1 MTKHRPR
8 RFSLAHIIRRLSVPI
23 QLFWLALGAI
33 TNVLVPPLED
43 VGNAHTVSLS
53 PETAPSLQA
62 TKRIGHVFQDYARYV
77 IDCNSH
83 SADVQ
88 QATRDEMHWFYVQT
102 PEQSRAYSE
111 ELATNFADPLT
122 VAWPNHAKLFF
133 NNKGVAAH
141 TSDACPG
148 YPLDDPSVWSW

>member
-23 QLFWLALGAI
+23 LLFWLALGAI

-53 PETAPSLQA
+53 PEAAPSLQA

-77 IDCNSH
+77 IDCNDH

-88 QATRDEMHWFYVQT
+88 QATRDEMHWVYAQT
-102 PEQSRAYSE
+102 PEQSRAYSGGTGNE
-111 ELATNFADPLT
+111 FRRSPDGCVAEPRQVVLQQQGRCRAHHRRLAPVPA
-122 VAWPNHAKLFF
+122 
-133 NNKGVAAH
+133 G
-141 TSDACPG
+141 
-148 YPLDDPSVWSW
+148 